1 MTSQSISKL
10 LKDIGERD
18 VRIEQFFINW
28 IPKLENTSSVIFDIT
43 SISSYSNCI
52 DTVEWGYNRD
62 KENLPQINLGMVFG
76 EPSSLPLFY
85 SLYQGSI
92 PDIVTLK
99 NIMLRLNSFGIKDT
113 LFIMD
118 RGFFS
123 KHNIEMMCESNI
135 KFIMPIP
142 FTTKL
147 SKELLLRHREDLS
160 TLTNFFM
167 CNGKII
173 FSSDEPVEIDK
184 QKLHAFIYLDKEMEA
199 EEIQRFLKGLAEVE
213 REVKDHSFK
222 DVDEAEEFIESYRKG
237 ISKYFIIKL
246 NRGKLTLL
254 RKEDEIVNAVSGM
267 GKMIIVTNLENMDKE
282 KVLFLYKRR
291 NEVERVFD
299 VLKNEIDG
307 DRLRSHS
314 NETMEGKLFMLFI
327 TLILYAALDR
337 IMVSKG
343 LYKGQSLS
351 NIIYELKKLKAI
363 KTNNGKKFLT
373 EMSKTQKTIY
383 KEFEVPLPEIT

>member
-1 MTSQSISKL
+1 
-10 LKDIGERD
+10 LKEIGERD
-18 VRIEQFFINW
+18 IKREQFFINW
-28 IPKLENTSSVIFDIT
+28 IPKVEDTSSVIFDIT

-52 DTVEWGYNRD
+52 DMVEWGYNRD

-99 NIMLRLNSFGIKDT
+99 NILLRLNSFGIKDT
-113 LFIMD
+113 LFVMD

-123 KHNIEMMCESNI
+123 KHNIEMICESNI
-135 KFIMPIP
+135 KFIMPMP

-147 SKELLLRHREDLS
+147 SKELLLKHREDLS
-160 TLTNFFM
+160 SPLNFFM
-167 CNGKII
+167 HNGNII
-173 FSSDEPVEIDK
+173 FSVEEPIEIDNH
-184 QKLHAFIYLDKEMEA
+184 KLYAFIYLDKQREA
-199 EEIQRFLKGLAEVE
+199 EEIQRFLKGLASIE
-213 REVKDHSFK
+213 REVQYHSFK
-222 DVDEAEEFIESYRKG
+222 DVGEAEEFIESYKKG
-237 ISKYFIIKL
+237 ISKYFSIRL

-254 RKEDEIVNAVSGM
+254 RKEDEIVEGVNRM

-291 NEVERVFD
+291 NEVERLFD

-307 DRLRSHS
+307 NRIRNHS
-314 NETMEGKLFMLFI
+314 NETMEGKLFLLFI
-327 TLILYAALDR
+327 TLILIASLDR

-343 LYKGQSLS
+343 LYKEQSLS
-351 NIIYELKKLKAI
+351 NIIYELKKI
-363 KTNNGKKFLT
+363 KVVETNNGKRFLT
-373 EMSKTQKTIY
+373 EISKTQKTIY
-383 KEFEVPLPEIT
+383 KEFEVPIPEIT

>member
-1 MTSQSISKL
+1 
-10 LKDIGERD
+10 
-18 VRIEQFFINW
+18 
-28 IPKLENTSSVIFDIT
+28 
-43 SISSYSNCI
+43 
-52 DTVEWGYNRD
+52 
-62 KENLPQINLGMVFG
+62 MVFG

-314 NETMEGKLFMLFI
+314 NETMERKLFMLFI
-327 TLILYAALDR
+327 TLILYVALDR

-343 LYKGQSLS
+343 LYKGRSLS

-373 EMSKTQKTIY
+373 DMSKTQKTIY